1 MCTHTF
7 MSNDNSPG
15 SNARK
20 DIAKTVS
27 AVLDTDFFKALCD
40 PVRAE
45 IIRRLVTIGAADVGT
60 IAKTMT
66 QDRSVISRHLAQLER
81 AEILVS
87 RKDGRRRL
95 YDMAGPDIV
104 TKLEDILAAV
114 SPMRELC
121 VPFNGGVC
129 ACLGHCNCG
138 KAAA

>member
-1 MCTHTF
+1 MI
-7 MSNDNSPG
+7 NDNAPG
-15 SNARK
+15 SRARR

-27 AVLDTDFFKALCD
+27 AVLDTKFFKALCD

-81 AEILVS
+81 AEILMS

-121 VPFNGGVC
+121 VPFGGRE
-129 ACLGHCNCG
+129 CNCAG
-138 KAAA
+138 KCECGRAAA